1 MNTTKAED
9 ETLEDMH
16 KHKEQST
23 LNLMNAG
30 SDEEQSCNAPAAACQ
45 MVQMQMK

>member
-1 MNTTKAED
+1 VDQSEK
-9 ETLEDMH
+9 DMH

-23 LNLMNAG
+23 INLMNAG
-30 SDEEQSCNAPAAACQ
+30 NDKEQSCNAPAAACQ